1 MRQGRGTR
9 RWSQSARPR
18 RPGEHGSGRLVLFL
32 RRRCDMLC
40 GWCNDGLVTLKLR
53 YDGAEYWVCDD
64 CYIDLTLAPT
74 VKSYG
79 IVQRLSYLGNMD

>member
-1 MRQGRGTR
+1 
-9 RWSQSARPR
+9 
-18 RPGEHGSGRLVLFL
+18 
-32 RRRCDMLC
+32 MLC